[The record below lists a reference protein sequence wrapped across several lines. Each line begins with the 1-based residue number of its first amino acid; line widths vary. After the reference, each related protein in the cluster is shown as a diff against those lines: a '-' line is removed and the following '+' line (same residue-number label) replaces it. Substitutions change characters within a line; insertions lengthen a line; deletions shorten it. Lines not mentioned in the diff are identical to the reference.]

1 MSKVLFNFKK
11 LELKGTDYKD
21 LNLTQ
26 IKTLLWYYNNI
37 IINPK
42 FDEKKEIVIEHFK
55 ELLSLYQGNIISKI
69 DSLSKEFNVNF
80 VQNTLFFDEIF
91 RKRKQNKNKLSYLDI
106 LAPIETDEN
115 TLKNQ
120 LLLDKVVDEMIEEIR
135 NNKEWYIQRVISLEQ
150 REKAS

>member
-21 LNLTQ
+21 LDLTQ

-42 FDEKKEIVIEHFK
+42 FEEKKEIVIEHFK

-91 RKRKQNKNKLSYLDI
+91 RKREQNKRKLSYLDI

-150 REKAS
+150 RGKAS

>member
-11 LELKGTDYKD
+11 LELKGTDYED
-21 LNLTQ
+21 LDLTQ
-26 IKTLLWYYNNI
+26 IKTLLWYYNI
-37 IINPK
+37 IIGNPK
-42 FDEKKEIVIEHFK
+42 FEEKKEIVIEHFK

-80 VQNTLFFDEIF
+80 VQSTLFFDEIF

-120 LLLDKVVDEMIEEIR
+120 LLLDKVIDEMIEEIR
-135 NNKEWYIQRVISLEQ
+135 NNKEWYIQMVMSLEE
-150 REKAS
+150 REKVN